1 MSVLVD
7 SNVLF
12 DLVLDDQ
19 AWADWSAE
27 KVCDIGGHELL
38 IINPIILAEV
48 SLAFATYEELE
59 IALPRDSFAREDL
72 PWEAAFLAGRCFV
85 EYWRRRGLRR
95 SPMPDFYIGAHAM
108 IRGHRLLTRDANRY
122 RTYFPRLRLISPD

>member
-48 SLAFATYEELE
+48 SLAFTTYEELE
-59 IALPRDSFAREDL
+59 AVFPRDSFVREDL

-85 EYWRRRGLRR
+85 EYKRRLGARR
-95 SPMPDFYIGAHAM
+95 SPMPDFYIGAHASV
-108 IRGHRLLTRDANRY
+108 RGHGLLTRDADRY
-122 RTYFPRLRLISPD
+122 RTYFPNLRLITPA